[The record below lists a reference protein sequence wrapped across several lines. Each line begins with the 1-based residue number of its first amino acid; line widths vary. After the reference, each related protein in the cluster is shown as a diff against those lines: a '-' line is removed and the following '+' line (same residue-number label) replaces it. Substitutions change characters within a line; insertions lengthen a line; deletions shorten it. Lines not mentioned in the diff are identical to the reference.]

1 MARRRKQR
9 AELWLGLLVI
19 VSSVLLLWGYF
30 WLTGQPI
37 GERGYTLFTVIP
49 NAEGL
54 EKGDPIQVAGVEVGW
69 VRSVTLVNPQTIV
82 VGLWV
87 HRGIELPQD
96 SRAVIQSSGVFGDRF
111 VDIQPGPSQTLA
123 VKGDT
128 LAAGTVASLIDL
140 AGEIGD
146 NAERVLQQVE
156 KLLADSAI
164 GEVHGTI
171 AALRSAVHEL
181 EQLLNANGDEFAAMS
196 RSIRRTAETL
206 EQTIGGTDVERTL
219 DDLSATAA
227 ALQEAADELRGSAT
241 SLRSVAEKIDRGE
254 GTIGL
259 LVNDPGV
266 YEDLRDALQSVGSLT
281 QDIRENPG
289 RYLKMSIF

>member
-1 MARRRKQR
+1 MARRHKQR

-54 EKGDPIQVAGVEVGW
+54 EKGDPLQVAGVEVGW
-69 VRSVTLVNPQTIV
+69 VRSVTLMDPQRIV

-87 HRGIELPQD
+87 RRGLEIPQD
-96 SRAVIQSSGVFGDRF
+96 SRAVIQSVGVFGDRF

-128 LAAGTVASLIDL
+128 LVAGTVASLTDL

-206 EQTIGGTDVERTL
+206 EQTIGGTDVERTV

-227 ALQEAADELRGSAT
+227 ALREAADELRGSAT

-266 YEDLRDALQSVGSLT
+266 YEDLRDALQSVGALT